1 MPALLA
7 AASTTTSTTTAPIF
21 LVPNGTLFVEL
32 VIFLIVLGIVA
43 RVILPPLQNA
53 VSERHERV
61 RHGLEAGEA
70 GRSEADRLE
79 LDRRRTLDG
88 ARAEARAILESAQRD
103 AEAKR
108 EAARRRG
115 QAEYDV
121 IVAGAHGSIQAERQR
136 TIEEVST
143 SLETLVVEA
152 AERIVGAPVDPV
164 KHRAAIDRV
173 RSELGSGEGR

>member
-7 AASTTTSTTTAPIF
+7 TVSTTTSTTSAPIF
-21 LVPNGTLFVEL
+21 LVPNGTLIVEL
-32 VIFLIVLGIVA
+32 VIFIIVLGIVA

-53 VSERHERV
+53 VRERQERV

-79 LDRRRTLDG
+79 LDRRRTLDA
-88 ARAEARAILESAQRD
+88 ARAEARTILEAAQRD

-121 IVAGAHGSIQAERQR
+121 LVAAAQGSIEAERQR
-136 TIEEVST
+136 AIDEVST
-143 SLETLVVEA
+143 SLEALVVEA
-152 AERIVGAPVDPV
+152 AQRIVGTPVDPAR
-164 KHRAAIDRV
+164 HRAAIERV
-173 RSELGSGEGR
+173 RSELGSKES